1 MKIAILGAGAIGSLF
16 GAYLSQNNEILFIGR
31 REHIENIN
39 KYGLKVEGLTNT
51 RVYGKGFTEYPGGAD
66 LILLTVKSY
75 DTENAMEDIKN
86 KLK

>member
-39 KYGLKVEGLTNT
+39 KYGLKV
-51 RVYGKGFTEYPGGAD
+51 
-66 LILLTVKSY
+66 
-75 DTENAMEDIKN
+75 
-86 KLK
+86 